1 MKSLDNNSYG
11 DLINQNLDQKEM
23 ISPNEKS
30 KSGYSL
36 YTKKKVS
43 NSSSVKKSPTDN
55 NNQNNNINTNFNNN
69 SFQCLLE
76 DQNKENNNNNN
87 ISNYLVNQFLP
98 EDIINGSS
106 FDLNEL
112 NLQNKIHLP
121 SSITT
126 LIKELTKNDIIKEK
140 LISLIKPKRIMRKN
154 KKISFNF
161 YRDELYNKPFIHYYS
176 LNRLI
181 KMLKESEKQFT
192 FRNIM
197 VKRKKRATFGKIYTN
212 NPEETIFSQTQ
223 KILTPNKQNFSVS
236 SKNISNFRMS
246 YTQTMDIQNNLI
258 NNTNVNPNNN
268 VYHVKTNSLSVHPSD
283 SNLVTLGGE
292 HALTLTNTNTS
303 TNFNKKSKIS
313 KYKSLTTKES
323 DILPPPQIQS
333 TLTTTGTNF
342 NVPVQRTYS
351 EKQTPLLN
359 SSSMTSLYLTKIP
372 QKIKDES
379 NLQLDM
385 ASSKAKDAARV
396 VRRLEYS
403 YNMKLSM
410 MYSKPIHKKSAK
422 IIQAWWRYIS
432 FQNKNKANVLKI
444 QKLFRGYNSRK
455 AFNSTVELHQRILP
469 FLSTVDKIIS
479 RKTCEFVFDKLIPK
493 YAYLKIFHIIK
504 PKAMYIIQ
512 HMNAFSK
519 QQKFNR
525 YSRIISKKYIAKCRF
540 TKIIL
545 DSQTKKKLNKLQS
558 KVKTH
563 LMHSNDKIMLK
574 YGQEYHPYLYYKLKY
589 NTSVYKKKIVSFRR
603 FFQKVQE
610 LNLKANKN
618 LNNKYEFLPY
628 VLRKIFWNRFKSYY
642 KDIFDEKDENKI
654 KIRNLRELL
663 KKKTKKDN
671 KGELKKYF
679 DRWRMYNMAYERYI
693 KPSICDKL
701 KYIDLVMKY
710 HKKFDEKLF
719 MMKLETIKEEKEE
732 AEEDAL
738 TKLLEIYSKRNSDQY
753 YNNVLN
759 KYFQRWKKQNMCD
772 KFLKN
777 QKKLT
782 GFCKKSL
789 DKINL
794 KKKEKLKKMLSIR
807 ETPLR
812 ESLQNW
818 KFENIKF
825 KIYSKKFFNKQKVN
839 VLDEKRKKSL
849 LKNMGSLEKRKHYLK
864 RTSFKTFKI
873 NTGMDYR
880 RCILSNIQISFFH
893 KNRKFFALRKYRMLK
908 YMINKLNNL
917 KRINHWDIILSKKF
931 QFWKSFGKYSQFNSI
946 IRKKIILID
955 KISTNNLKQKYISWK
970 RVALFTKLLL
980 NTIFI
985 QIKVKTFLRRK
996 KEKN

>member
-1 MKSLDNNSYG
+1 MKFQEDNSDG
-11 DLINQNLDQKEM
+11 DLANKNLDQKEM
-23 ISPNEKS
+23 VNSNLKS
-30 KSGYSL
+30 KTGCSL
-36 YTKKKVS
+36 YTKKKVPT
-43 NSSSVKKSPTDN
+43 SSSVKKSPTDS

-76 DQNKENNNNNN
+76 EQNKEINNNNN

-121 SSITT
+121 PSVTN
-126 LIKELTKNDIIKEK
+126 LIKELTKNNIIKEK
-140 LISLIKPKRIMRKN
+140 LISLVKPKRIMRKN

-176 LNRLI
+176 LNRLTKMI
-181 KMLKESEKQFT
+181 KDSEKQFT
-192 FRNIM
+192 LRNIM
-197 VKRKKRATFGKIYTN
+197 VKRKRRSTFGKLDIN

-223 KILTPNKQNFSVS
+223 KNFTPKKQNFNVS
-236 SKNISNFRMS
+236 SKNISGLRMS

-258 NNTNVNPNNN
+258 NNTNVNQNNN
-268 VYHVKTNSLSVHPSD
+268 VFNPKTSSLSVHPSD

-292 HALTLTNTNTS
+292 NNLTLTNTNTS
-303 TNFNKKSKIS
+303 SNFNKKPKLS
-313 KYKSLTTKES
+313 KYKSLTTKDS
-323 DILPPPQIQS
+323 DLLPPPQIQS

-342 NVPVQRTYS
+342 NVPVRTYS

-385 ASSKAKDAARV
+385 AYSKAKDAARV

-444 QKLFRGYNSRK
+444 QKVFRGYNSRK
-455 AFNSTVELHQRILP
+455 AFENTVDLHQRILP

-479 RKTCEFVFDKLIPK
+479 RKTCELVFDKLIPK

-504 PKAMYIIQ
+504 PKALYIIKQ
-512 HMNAFSK
+512 MNAFSK
-519 QQKFNR
+519 QQKMNR
-525 YSRIISKKYIAKCRF
+525 YSKTLFKKYIARCRF

-545 DSQTKKKLNKLQS
+545 DSETKKKLNKLQS

-574 YGQEYHPYLYYKLKY
+574 FGQDYHPYLYYKLKY
-589 NTSVYKKKIVSFRR
+589 NTSVYKKKIVSFRK
-603 FFQKVQE
+603 FVQKVQE

-618 LNNKYEFLPY
+618 VNNKYEFLPY
-628 VLRKIFWNRFKSYY
+628 VLRKIYWNRFKSYY
-642 KDIFDEKDENKI
+642 KDIFSESDESKTKTR
-654 KIRNLRELL
+654 KLRGLL
-663 KKKTKKDN
+663 KKKTKEDN
-671 KGELKKYF
+671 KDELKKYF

-738 TKLLEIYSKRNSDQY
+738 IKLLEIYHKRNNDQY

-759 KYFQRWKKQNMCD
+759 KYFQRWKKQNMTA
-772 KFLKN
+772 KVLKY

-782 GFCKKSL
+782 GFFKESL
-789 DKINL
+789 NKINL
-794 KKKEKLKKMLSIR
+794 KKKEKLQKLLSIR
-807 ETPLR
+807 QSSLR
-812 ESLQNW
+812 DSLKNW
-818 KFENIKF
+818 RFENIKF

-839 VLDEKRKKSL
+839 VLDDKRKKSL

-864 RTSFKTFKI
+864 KASFKTFKI

-880 RCILSNIQISFFH
+880 KCILSNIQISFFH

-917 KRINHWDIILSKKF
+917 KRINHWGVIVLKKF
-931 QFWKSFGKYSQFNSI
+931 HFWKKFGKYSQFNSI
-946 IRKKIILID
+946 IRKHLILID
-955 KISTNNLKQKYISWK
+955 NINTNNLKQKYISWK

-985 QIKVKTFLRRK
+985 QVKIKSFLKRK
-996 KEKN
+996 KEKK